1 MAAYQTILDLSLLA
15 FVQAAELGDMSKAD
29 LLNEPDISG
38 IDLIDYDASELSE
51 ELARF
56 QL

>member
-1 MAAYQTILDLSLLA
+1 
-15 FVQAAELGDMSKAD
+15 MSKAD
-29 LLNEPDISG
+29 FLNELDISG

-56 QL
+56 QP